1 MVIVILGIV
10 SSITSSI
17 FVRVYENYIIQR
29 ATHNASLK
37 TELAITQ
44 TANRLTYRIHGT
56 TIARNPA
63 TGDFFDVESMLSKQ
77 TDRNHIV
84 LEWIGYDHDSFST
97 ANPPGWSGYC
107 NTAATIGSPAGAGRI
122 VTPGSNLDFTKKVIT
137 NLSGGTP
144 RWALLFSL
152 DAGLFRNAPP
162 ALFLDESCMG
172 YNGSNNDCIHS
183 VTEDNSTS
191 LTTDKFDR
199 VPIILNSRISDH
211 YKLAWS
217 AYAIVPVEHNTHS
230 VVDPDSMLGTNDS
243 VFDLELRYSYQP
255 WAGIDYNDAD
265 VPSITLIKNVT
276 TFKFSEQ
283 GDTMRLKLCATEKI
297 GGEGSTNISICKE
310 KVVMR

>member
-1 MVIVILGIV
+1 MLELIMVIVILGIV
-10 SSITSSI
+10 SSIGSSI
-17 FVRVYENYIIQR
+17 FVRVYQNYIIQR

-44 TANRLTYRIHGT
+44 IANRLTYRIHGT
-56 TIARNPA
+56 AIARNPI
-63 TGDFFDVESMLSKQ
+63 TNTFFDVESMFSQ
-77 TDRNHIV
+77 ATDRNNTI
-84 LEWIGYDHDSFST
+84 LEWIGYDHDSFN
-97 ANPPGWSGYC
+97 ALGWSGYC
-107 NTAATIGSPAGAGRI
+107 DITATTVAAGI
-122 VTPGSNLDFTKKVIT
+122 VTTGSSLDFTSTVIT
-137 NLSGGTP
+137 NLSGKTP
-144 RWALLFSL
+144 KWALLFSL
-152 DAGLFRNAPP
+152 GTQPFSNVILAP
-162 ALFLDESCMG
+162 DENCVG
-172 YNGSNNDCIHS
+172 YNGNSGCIHL
-183 VTEDNSTS
+183 VDMNATNR
-191 LTTDKFDR
+191 LRTDKFDG
-199 VPIILNSRISDH
+199 NSTRISDH

-230 VVDPDSMLGTNDS
+230 VVAPDSMLGTNDS